1 MPGALFCQLGEA
13 MEIIVEVKNVYGKP
27 LVYPVCRAAEMF
39 AKIAESKTLT
49 PRVLKTIRSLGYRVR
64 EMGWGWDIH
73 EHDYGGEEFNKIL
86 NGEVA

>member
-1 MPGALFCQLGEA
+1 
-13 MEIIVEVKNVYGKP
+13 MEIIVKVKNVYGKP

-49 PRVLKTIRSLGYRVR
+49 PRVLESIHSLGYEIVER
-64 EMGWGWDIH
+64 GFH
-73 EHDYGGEEFNKIL
+73 KYGSLEFNRIL